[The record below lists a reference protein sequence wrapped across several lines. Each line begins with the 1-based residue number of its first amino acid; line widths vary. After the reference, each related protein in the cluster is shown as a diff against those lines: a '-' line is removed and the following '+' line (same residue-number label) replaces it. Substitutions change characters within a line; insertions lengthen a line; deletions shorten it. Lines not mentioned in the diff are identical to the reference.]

1 MRLLRTLALLF
12 AVALL
17 GACASHP
24 GKPDRDH
31 AVYHFNLGNDQSSD
45 GLRNVRNHLSVDK
58 KAKIVV
64 VTHARG
70 VDFLMKDAK
79 DRNGYPYQLIVEQLK
94 EQGVEFRICEI
105 TLQGRNLR
113 KDQFI
118 EEASFVPS
126 GVAELTR
133 LQLHEG
139 YAYIKP

>member
-1 MRLLRTLALLF
+1 MLA
-12 AVALL
+12 
-17 GACASHP
+17 ACASHP
-24 GKPDRDH
+24 AASDRDRV
-31 AVYHFNLGNDQSSD
+31 VYHFNLGNEQSSD

-58 KAKIVV
+58 NAKIVV

-79 DRNGYPYQLIVEQLK
+79 DRNGYPYELIVEQLK
-94 EQGVEFRICEI
+94 EQGVEFRVCEI

-118 EEASFVPS
+118 EQATFVPS